1 MMIEISVRKKILD
14 LIDAAAGSAGITRS
28 TWINLAIREKLTTR
42 GLRDIPAVD
51 IEDPHDPPEELSVLR
66 EIVENQRGAMKAKDE
81 EILWLRK
88 ELLACKVNWANEAE
102 KEIKEK
108 DSTWKTGF
116 YQDKTGKD
124 IHT

>member
-1 MMIEISVRKKILD
+1 MIEISVRKKVLD
-14 LIDAAAGSAGITRS
+14 LIDAAAAATGVTRS

-42 GLRDIPAVD
+42 GLRDIPAVYRD
-51 IEDPHDPPEELSVLR
+51 DPHDPPEELSVLR
-66 EIVENQRGAMKAKDE
+66 EMVENQRVALKAKDD

-88 ELLACKVNWANEAE
+88 ELLSCKVNWATEAE

-108 DSTWKTGF
+108 ESTWKSGF
-116 YQDKTGKD
+116 YQHKTGKD